1 MLQHLDALVSSE
13 ATKPKATDQPGLMEG
28 ADEEQSA
35 SADNDPPALS
45 DGVSAASS
53 SAQQE

>member
-13 ATKPKATDQPGLMEG
+13 ATKPEAAGQPDSEGVDARHSATT
-28 ADEEQSA
+28 
-35 SADNDPPALS
+35 DNDPPALS

-53 SAQQE
+53 SAQQV